1 MDSNQVIASYQQE
14 VAEIAARAEEAKE
27 RIKNLTGTATSPDGA
42 VTVTV
47 SGAGA
52 LKDVSFG
59 GAADRVPRAQLAGA
73 IMAAARQAQAQASQ
87 QILAIMEPLVGED
100 SDAMRFVREQ
110 IPSPDVEPE
119 DELEQS
125 YPGAPEFDDEPSS
138 TPPRPE
144 QRPARPRQSGVD
156 DEDDFADG
164 SPLNRTE
171 SW

>member
-1 MDSNQVIASYQQE
+1 VDSNQVVAAYQQE
-14 VAEIAARAEEAKE
+14 VAEIAGRAEEAKE
-27 RIKNLTGTATSPDGA
+27 RIKSLTGTATSRDGA

-52 LKDVSFG
+52 LLDVSFG
-59 GAADRVPRAQLAGA
+59 AAADRVPRAQLAAA

-87 QILAIMEPLVGED
+87 QILAIMEPLVGAD

-119 DELEQS
+119 EEPEQS

-138 TPPRPE
+138 PPPRPE
-144 QRPARPRQSGVD
+144 PRPARGRSSDGD
-156 DEDDFADG
+156 EEDDFGQG